1 VPTEAK
7 VREVEELKAR
17 WSEVHTAIL
26 TEYRG
31 LTVQQLS
38 ELRRQL
44 RAASAE
50 YRVVKN
56 RLARLAIQDSP
67 MAALAPHLVGPT
79 GMAWTRR
86 DPVLLAKM
94 LQGFA
99 RNVPALSVKA
109 GFVEGQVVPAEGV
122 RSLADLP
129 SREVLLGQVVGGLQ
143 APLAGLIGT
152 LEGLLRSLVIA
163 LEQVRAKQEA
173 QG

>member
-7 VREVEELKAR
+7 AQDVEALRER
-17 WSEVHTAIL
+17 WSGVSTAIL
-26 TEYRG
+26 TDYRG

-38 ELRRQL
+38 DLRRQL
-44 RAASAE
+44 KAASAE

-79 GMAWTRR
+79 GMAWTRQ
-86 DPVLLAKM
+86 DPVLLARM

-152 LEGLLRSLVIA
+152 LEGLLRSLLIA
-163 LEQVRAKQEA
+163 LEQVRAKKET